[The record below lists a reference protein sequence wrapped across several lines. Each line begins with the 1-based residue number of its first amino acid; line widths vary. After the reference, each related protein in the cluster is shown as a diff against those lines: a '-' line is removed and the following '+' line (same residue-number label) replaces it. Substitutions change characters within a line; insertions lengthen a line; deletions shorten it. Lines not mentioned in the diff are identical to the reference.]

1 MAERNTD
8 EQLISR
14 VQIEQCDRS
23 IKELINRHSDLFYS
37 ICNKTSPISLR
48 QEVYRDKHFVIF
60 KAATSFKP
68 SKKVKFSTW
77 LGNITKYHCLNYSK
91 KESKYIESDE
101 VTKAFFFNNVSTEKY
116 QRKLLN
122 EKIDHIF
129 SLLSTLRDKRIV
141 KIFKLRYL
149 NSERL
154 TWKKIA
160 KEFRLTPQT
169 IITLHSK
176 GRKFLKNKLDER
188 RD

>member
-14 VQIEQCDRS
+14 IQTKQCDTS

-37 ICNKTSPISLR
+37 ICNKTSPIVLR
-48 QEVYRDKHFVIF
+48 QEVYRDKHFVIY
-60 KAATSFKP
+60 KAATSFKS

-77 LGNITKYHCLNYSK
+77 LGNITKYHCLNYTK

-101 VTKAFFFNNVSTEKY
+101 ATKTFFFNSVSAEQY
-116 QRKLLN
+116 QKKILN

-141 KIFKLRYL
+141 EIFKLRYL
-149 NSERL
+149 SPEKL

-160 KEFRLTPQT
+160 KEFKLTPQT

-176 GRKFLKNKLDER
+176 GRNFLKNKLDAQP
-188 RD
+188 D